1 MRLSLSGP
9 DGLIGG
15 FIGGFFFS
23 SCPELKD
30 FDCSAMI
37 LETTSTLLTVLSAFF
52 FTFNFCRSVEFT
64 ESISLF
70 EELLTLIF
78 LFGLHSDTGATTA
91 L

>member
-1 MRLSLSGP
+1 MRLSGP
-9 DGLIGG
+9 DGLRGG
-15 FIGGFFFS
+15 FIRGFFFS
-23 SCPELKD
+23 SCPELND
-30 FDCSAMI
+30 FDCSAII
-37 LETTSTLLTVLSAFF
+37 LETTSTLLTVLTAFF
-52 FTFNFCRSVEFT
+52 FTFNFRRSVEFT